1 MIHPIRRPKPKE
13 TYSTGV
19 VSYYSIDKFSGKII
33 ENNTEKE
40 FIIFN
45 KKFPLVLFKGD
56 VVNFSYSNQYA
67 NNIIVLNSFQ
77 NAKQVNSLLSQK
89 LILSNEYM
97 AFSQMKQPHIID
109 ERGYSVST
117 FSHGY
122 KLSQIYKQTNN
133 ISAQILI
140 LEAIC
145 GLLKNHMNTQ
155 LRNSNDTK
163 NIVPLNYQLY
173 DSDLFS
179 IISNIENIYKSKR
192 HLHLIDRANYY
203 LKNMKRISVSDYTDK
218 NQNIGIVVSS
228 INKTDL
234 KTLSII
240 LSLNIVETNGISMIY
255 CNASFK
261 NDILLFITNN
271 MNNVVDYT
279 AAINFLNSL

>member
-1 MIHPIRRPKPKE
+1 MIHSIRRPKPKE

-77 NAKQVNSLLSQK
+77 DGKQVNSLLSQK

-203 LKNMKRISVSDYTDK
+203 LKNMKRISVSDYTDE
-218 NQNIGIVVSS
+218 NQNMGIVVSS
-228 INKTDL
+228 IEKTDL
-234 KTLSII
+234 KALSII
-240 LSLNIVETNGISMIY
+240 LSIKIVETNGISMIY